1 MSRVGKKSR
10 IWHGSSVVVLALALS
25 ACSNASSV
33 PVLGA
38 FFPDWLFCIL
48 GAVVLVFLVHTLLAR
63 RGYSAWLAP
72 TVLAYPVL
80 TALFALSAWLLF
92 FQS

>member
-1 MSRVGKKSR
+1 MSREGKKTNAG
-10 IWHGSSVVVLALALS
+10 HGGVVLLTLALS

-48 GAVVLVFLVHTLLAR
+48 GAVLLVWLVHMLLAR
-63 RGYSAWLAP
+63 RGYSAWLTPAA
-72 TVLAYPVL
+72 LAYPML
-80 TALFALSAWLLF
+80 AALFALSAWLLF

>member
-1 MSRVGKKSR
+1 MCHEGKNAR
-10 IWHGSSVVVLALALS
+10 TRHGAVVLLTLALS

-48 GAVVLVFLVHTLLAR
+48 GAALLVLLVHRLLAR
-63 RGYSAWLAP
+63 RGLSAWLTPP
-72 TVLAYPVL
+72 TLAYPML

>member
-1 MSRVGKKSR
+1 MSHKGKKTSS
-10 IWHGSSVVVLALALS
+10 WHGGIVLLSLALS

-48 GAVVLVFLVHTLLAR
+48 GAALLVLIINKLLAR
-63 RGYSAWLAP
+63 LGYSAWLAP
-72 TVLAYPVL
+72 PALFYPML